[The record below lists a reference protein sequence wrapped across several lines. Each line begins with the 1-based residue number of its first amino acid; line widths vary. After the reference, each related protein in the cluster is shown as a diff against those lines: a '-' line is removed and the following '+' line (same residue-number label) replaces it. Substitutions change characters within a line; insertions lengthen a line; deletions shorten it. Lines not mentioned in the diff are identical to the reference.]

1 MLPEDLKDY
10 TLITQHLVMN
20 EHLNPNHHIF
30 GGQLTAWLD
39 KDLYVFA
46 CGELSYKK
54 MATLSMDNIR
64 FRNPANLGD
73 ILQIYGRIKRVGRT
87 SVCVHGKILAYEPV
101 HDTYVEIIACEITYV
116 ALNEEGRPTRIERRS
131 EPRDGDVD

>member
-1 MLPEDLKDY
+1 MLPAGLREY
-10 TLITQHLVMN
+10 TLITQHLVMT

-46 CGELSYKK
+46 CGKLRYKK
-54 MATLSMDNIR
+54 FATLSMDNIR

-73 ILQIYGRIKRVGRT
+73 ILQIYGMIKEVRRS
-87 SVCVHGKILAYEPV
+87 SVCVLGKIRKSKPTGRSSPV
-101 HDTYVEIIACEITYV
+101 KLRTSH
-116 ALNEEGRPTRIERRS
+116 
-131 EPRDGDVD
+131 